1 VQEAIEWFDK
11 AIADLEA
18 ALRETIKPIFLSHL
32 AGTVQQR
39 VMNSGDQ
46 A

>member
-11 AIADLEA
+11 AIADFEA
-18 ALRETIKPIFLSHL
+18 ALRETAKPVFLAHL
-32 AGTVQQR
+32 AGTVQR
-39 VMNSGDQ
+39 PSVDE